1 MRNSLT
7 RKFAAQHLRSHVPE
21 IYDLAPRDPNLR
33 DVPNPHGELKREE
46 DRTVKRGP
54 LGRDRALTVTPGGQS
69 PGWLKPL
76 RIQRST
82 NRAREKTGAILLTT
96 DRVGKLGVRIR

>member
-1 MRNSLT
+1 MCRVIDPMRNSLT

-33 DVPNPHGELKREE
+33 GVPNPHGELKREE

-76 RIQRST
+76 RIL
-82 NRAREKTGAILLTT
+82 RAPTEPGRKPAPYC
-96 DRVGKLGVRIR
+96 